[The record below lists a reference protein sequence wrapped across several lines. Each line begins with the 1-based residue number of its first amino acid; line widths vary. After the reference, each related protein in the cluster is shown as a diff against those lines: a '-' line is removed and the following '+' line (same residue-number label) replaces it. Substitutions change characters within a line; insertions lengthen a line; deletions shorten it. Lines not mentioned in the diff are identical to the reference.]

1 MRDAHACCP
10 AGGLVRAPHSVV
22 NECRLVRG
30 PQASTCILDT
40 SDDDAQRANDAWTGS
55 WPKEGTNH
63 LDPLHAVWL
72 TLARIGSD
80 EPAAARWY

>member
-1 MRDAHACCP
+1 VRRTVSSMNAGSSEDHRQAP
-10 AGGLVRAPHSVV
+10 AFSTRALS
-22 NECRLVRG
+22 
-30 PQASTCILDT
+30 